1 MVPRQKARDAIL
13 ALTIF
18 GALLLMPPILPFF
31 DRPLSLAGVPLIVIY
46 VFGVWLALI
55 VLTWVLSRRVPMEKA
70 RGTVPVPPE
79 DATRSERPR

>member
-31 DRPLSLAGVPLIVIY
+31 DRPLSLGGVPLIVIY

-55 VLTWVLSRRVPMEKA
+55 VLAWVLARRVPMEKA
-70 RGTVPVPPE
+70 PGAVPAPPE
-79 DATRSERPR
+79 DAARSERPR